1 MLKGPSRGG
10 AENPFVLPRN
20 FIFYNFSLCTDCNE
34 SFLLF
39 TAQLV
44 KALGWSASEPAYP
57 PSKIRFTKWL
67 DGAHMCAPIQVPRRT
82 ASISVSGFF
91 TLHLFH
97 FVLCCVVVTVLFVCL
112 FFPLSPFPSLL
123 FDIYFVNNKYF
134 LLDLLDNCP

>member
-82 ASISVSGFF
+82 ASISFSGFF
-91 TLHLFH
+91 SLHLFH
-97 FVLCCVVVTVLFVCL
+97 FVLFCVVVTVLFVCL
-112 FFPLSPFPSLL
+112 FFLPYFKHSLT
-123 FDIYFVNNKYF
+123 F
-134 LLDLLDNCP
+134 